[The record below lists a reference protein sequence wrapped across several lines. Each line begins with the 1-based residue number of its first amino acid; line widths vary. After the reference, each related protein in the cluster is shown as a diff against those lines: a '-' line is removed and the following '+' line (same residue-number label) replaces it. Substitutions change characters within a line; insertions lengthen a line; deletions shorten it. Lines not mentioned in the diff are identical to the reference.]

1 MTKHEVIDAIHY
13 LYFKQKEEEIGNL
26 KLESYYEEGDW
37 QIVVF
42 PVGDEDWENARL
54 YCYYY
59 YSPDDF
65 QVNTPEQM
73 YNWIANDFDWKF

>member
-1 MTKHEVIDAIHY
+1 MTKQEVIDAIHY

-42 PVGDEDWENARL
+42 PVGDDDWENARL

-59 YSPDDF
+59 
-65 QVNTPEQM
+65 
-73 YNWIANDFDWKF
+73 